1 MYNIILLYY
10 INNYIILLSQKQQ
23 MIMSMQ
29 GRVMTDDRGIS
40 MRMHVSRGAT
50 AHIVFRHI
58 NIVHNLYIYT
68 HDHKSNIT
76 KIVCKNM

>member
-1 MYNIILLYY
+1 
-10 INNYIILLSQKQQ
+10 
-23 MIMSMQ
+23 MSMQ
-29 GRVMTDDRGIS
+29 GRVMIDDRGIS

-58 NIVHNLYIYT
+58 NIVHIYIYI

-76 KIVCKNM
+76 KIVSKYM